1 MDVPFDESLRAKT
14 LAAIALIRE
23 LSARDVAPEPLPA
36 ELRHRCFGC
45 SLAPICLPE
54 ETLYLIHQ
62 PEAEP
67 GPDGTRPDEPAEPPS
82 VGTALTRVIAK
93 NDDKAVLYL
102 HEPGSHVGRRS
113 AHLVVSHRGQE
124 INRVPI
130 ASIRQV
136 VVFGNVQ
143 VSTQAL
149 HTLAEAE
156 IPVSYLSG
164 YGKFIAALVSPAGQE
179 HGAAGR
185 PVPGLLRP
193 GAGARP
199 GPGGRRRQDRQPA
212 DAPDAIA
219 AELPGWRGSAQPPGH
234 GRRARDGRPAA
245 RPSAPCDELGP
256 VTAPATRATPRQRR
270 AGRPGDGRAAGPRPE
285 RPRPRRAAGPGGPGR
300 GAVLRQLR
308 PDAQGPG
315 PRRRLRLHREEPPPA
330 PRPGELPCLSFAYA
344 LLAKDCFSAACT
356 VGFDPYHGFYH
367 VGRHGRPSLA
377 LDLMEEFRPV
387 IADSVV
393 LNLINNGMLTE
404 GDFLTWRDACQ
415 LTDDG
420 RAAFFKAYEQRKA
433 TEVTHPVFGY
443 QMSYG
448 RMLEVQ
454 ARMLAAYVRGE
465 LPRYVG
471 FTVR

>member
-1 MDVPFDESLRAKT
+1 M
-14 LAAIALIRE
+14 
-23 LSARDVAPEPLPA
+23 
-36 ELRHRCFGC
+36 
-45 SLAPICLPE
+45 
-54 ETLYLIHQ
+54 
-62 PEAEP
+62 
-67 GPDGTRPDEPAEPPS
+67 
-82 VGTALTRVIAK
+82 

-102 HEPGSHVGRRS
+102 HEPGSHAGRRS

-130 ASIRQV
+130 ASIRQM

-164 YGKFIAALVSPAGQE
+164 YGKFIAALVSPPAKNMALRAGQYRVFSDPE
-179 HGAAGR
+179 RALGLARAVVAAKIANQRTLLMRSLRSLREGEAPLEPVRDTGYQPVSADPADKISVPIPDGDTASRPIIEPPAGR
-185 PVPGLLRP
+185 MPVPL
-193 GAGARP
+193 
-199 GPGGRRRQDRQPA
+199 Q
-212 DAPDAIA
+212 
-219 AELPGWRGSAQPPGH
+219 RGS
-234 GRRARDGRPAA
+234 DEPAA
-245 RPSAPCDELGP
+245 REMAELLARVPGAPNLGVLLGLEGQAAALYFANFGRMLKARSP
-256 VTAPATRATPRQRR
+256 GAAFDFTARNRR
-270 AGRPGDGRAAGPRPE
+270 PPLD
-285 RPRPRRAAGPGGPGR
+285 
-300 GAVLRQLR
+300 AVNAL
-308 PDAQGPG
+308 
-315 PRRRLRLHREEPPPA
+315 
-330 PRPGELPCLSFAYA
+330 LSFAYA

-443 QMSYG
+443 RMSYG